1 MLYDLLLVGSTS
13 VRALLAERAV
23 PASVVWL
30 GDERFGDEETRA
42 IPESRPRILVDFDP
56 DGQDIYTPAVGV
68 GRAAIGST
76 LFACEAACEAIVE
89 GATTKPGA
97 TVHDHQRVVRR
108 VADAFAVALLRAC
121 HVRRI
126 ALPSLSGRFIDLGAQ
141 GGQAGARYRFSF
153 SLHRAVLDAPF
164 ATVDGSTL
172 GVANTTT
179 VQIGNTEASVCGGD

>member
-23 PASVVWL
+23 PASIVWL

-42 IPESRPRILVDFDP
+42 IPTSRPQIVVDYDP
-56 DGQDIYTPAVGV
+56 DGQDIYTPAVGAA
-68 GRAAIGST
+68 RAPSGSA
-76 LFACEAACEAIVE
+76 LFSCEAACEAIVE
-89 GATTKPGA
+89 GASTKPGA
-97 TVHDHQRVVRR
+97 TTHDHQRVVRR

-126 ALPSLSGRFIDLGAQ
+126 ALPSLSGRFLDMNAQ

-153 SLHRAVLDAPF
+153 SLHRAVLDAAFP
-164 ATVDGSTL
+164 TVDGSTL
-172 GVANTTT
+172 GVAGTTT
-179 VQIGNTEASVCGGD
+179 VRIGNTEQSVCGGD